1 MWGIIIAI
9 ILGWSY
15 FGGSGQQSKVG
26 WDMLSDTLMRNGD
39 LQRVQVV
46 NREVAQVWLKPQ
58 AVARYK
64 AQERFRYIPEQ
75 GPQFFLNI
83 GSLEKFDGIRII
95 AKLGGS
101 NTDTAL
107 SPTQTISLSDI
118 KITVG
123 GYYETEL
130 DND

>member
-1 MWGIIIAI
+1 
-9 ILGWSY
+9 
-15 FGGSGQQSKVG
+15 
-26 WDMLSDTLMRNGD
+26 MRS
-39 LQRVQVV
+39 
-46 NREVAQVWLKPQ
+46 ALKD
-58 AVARYK
+58 
-64 AQERFRYIPEQ
+64 
-75 GPQFFLNI
+75 

-101 NTDTAL
+101 NTDMAL